1 MDSLW
6 LVGYVQTQ
14 VKFMIKAFM
23 RLPWPIQHELLPVQQ
38 HVLISKVLKT
48 EGLRYWFDS
57 LNFLGQSK
65 IRQSR
70 G

>member
-23 RLPWPIQHELLPVQQ
+23 RLPWPIQHELLSVQQ

-65 IRQSR
+65 IRRSR